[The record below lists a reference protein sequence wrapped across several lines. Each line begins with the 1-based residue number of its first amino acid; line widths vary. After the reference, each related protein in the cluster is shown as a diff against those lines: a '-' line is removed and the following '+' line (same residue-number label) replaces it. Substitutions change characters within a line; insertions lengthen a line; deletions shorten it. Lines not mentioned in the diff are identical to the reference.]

1 MGAMLR
7 ANCECGYTETSS
19 TASGRRDHGKVF
31 TYPHICHTCHC
42 VVSADILEPQ
52 LTCPKCG
59 STDLN
64 TYGVTTKPKLRSSFI
79 VDATN
84 CYVIDKTF
92 YLTNDPYK
100 CPKCRQYKLRFTVAG
115 FFS

>member
-7 ANCECGYTETSS
+7 AHCECGYTETSS

-31 TYPHICHTCHC
+31 TYPHICHTCHS

-64 TYGVTTKPKLRSSFI
+64 TYGVTTKPKLKPHHIIDS
-79 VDATN
+79 TN
-84 CYVIDKTF
+84 CYVVDKTF
-92 YLTNDPYK
+92 HLTDEPYK
-100 CPKCRQYKLRFTVAG
+100 CPKCLENKLRFFVYG
-115 FFS
+115 RFS